1 MSSLL
6 EEAIVDA
13 KALKEAAL
21 KNAEN
26 VVLEKYSGEVK
37 KALDTL
43 LEQEELEEGGGGE
56 DETLTE
62 FTDDIP
68 YAFQNEELDEAP
80 EDEIVEIDFDALK
93 ARLEEEDEVVE
104 EEDLNDALEMADDI
118 AGGEMAPELDASAA
132 EDTAELGAEPVEP
145 LEEGKDR
152 FIIMKRTRALDDGKA
167 QPSNAYSNPATTK
180 KAGVK
185 AGHVYD
191 SKEAAEKDAKKL
203 GDANPVGFTVVKLA
217 SKDLDEDLNLSE
229 DFIKELVE
237 ELVVDMGTSPAGF
250 SSLGGAENS
259 VMQANND
266 AIAAAK
272 EAHLEEEEEEEIEE
286 DTAPD
291 VVPVELHEAKISEL
305 TESNREL
312 RALIVEAKDQ
322 LTRLNL
328 DNAKLVYQNKAL
340 NSISLNERQKA
351 QIVEAVQS
359 ANSVEEASMIF
370 ETIQNAVGSTPDQR
384 TRPQTLREAVQRPTS
399 LLINSKRNN
408 EATKDP
414 TMGRMLRLAGLN
426 KKQ

>member
-43 LEQEELEEGGGGE
+43 LEQEELEEGGE

-62 FTDDIP
+62 FTDDVP

-93 ARLEEEDEVVE
+93 EKIAQEEAQGVEPMVDELQSSEEVAMEMGGDPLDQMADRDAEED
-104 EEDLNDALEMADDI
+104 A
-118 AGGEMAPELDASAA
+118 
-132 EDTAELGAEPVEP
+132 AELGATPVEP

-152 FIIMKRTRALDDGKA
+152 FIIMKSSRALDDGKA

-217 SKDLDEDLNLSE
+217 SEDLDEDIDLSE
-229 DFIKELVE
+229 DFIKGLVE
-237 ELVVDMGTSPAGF
+237 ELVLDMGTSPAGF
-250 SSLGGAENS
+250 SSLGGAYNS
-259 VMQANND
+259 VEQANND
-266 AIAAAK
+266 AIALAK

-286 DTAPD
+286 ETAPD
-291 VVPVELHEAKISEL
+291 VVPVELHETKISEL

-322 LTRLNL
+322 LTKLNL

-340 NSISLNERQKA
+340 NSASLNERQKA

-426 KKQ
+426 K

>member
-43 LEQEELEEGGGGE
+43 LEQEELEEGGG

-62 FTDDIP
+62 FTDDVP

-104 EEDLNDALEMADDI
+104 EEDLNDALEMAD
-118 AGGEMAPELDASAA
+118 GMADSDPLDQMADRDA
-132 EDTAELGAEPVEP
+132 EEGAAELGATPVEP
-145 LEEGKDR
+145 LEE
-152 FIIMKRTRALDDGKA
+152 DD
-167 QPSNAYSNPATTK
+167 
-180 KAGVK
+180 
-185 AGHVYD
+185 
-191 SKEAAEKDAKKL
+191 
-203 GDANPVGFTVVKLA
+203 
-217 SKDLDEDLNLSE
+217 DLNLSE

-237 ELVVDMGTSPAGF
+237 ELVVDMDTSPAGF

-322 LTRLNL
+322 LTKLNL

-340 NSISLNERQKA
+340 NSVSLNERQKA

-426 KKQ
+426 K

>member
-13 KALKEAAL
+13 RALKEAAL

-26 VVLEKYSGEVK
+26 IVLEKYSGEVR

-43 LEQEELEEGGGGE
+43 LEQEEPAAE
-56 DETLTE
+56 DDTLSE
-62 FTDDIP
+62 FTNEVP
-68 YAFQNEELDEAP
+68 YAFQNEELDAP
-80 EDEIVEIDFDALK
+80 EDDEIVEIDFDALK

-104 EEDLNDALEMADDI
+104 EEDLNDALETADDM
-118 AGGEMAPELDASAA
+118 AGGEMAPELEASAE
-132 EDTAELGAEPVEP
+132 EDAAELGAEPVEP

-152 FIIMKRTRALDDGKA
+152 FIIMKSSRALDDGKA

-203 GDANPVGFTVVKLA
+203 GDVNPVGFAVVKLA
-217 SKDLDEDLNLSE
+217 AEDLDEDIDLSGL
-229 DFIKELVE
+229 FIEELVE
-237 ELVVDMGTSPAGF
+237 ELVVDMIPRPQGW
-250 SSLGGAENS
+250 SSVNSANNS
-259 VMQANND
+259 VEQANND
-266 AIAAAK
+266 AMEAAVQ
-272 EAHLEEEEEEEIEE
+272 AHLEEQDDEEMQEE
-286 DTAPD
+286 TAPD
-291 VVPVELHEAKISEL
+291 VVCDHGLYESQISEL

-322 LTRLNL
+322 LTKLNL

-340 NSISLNERQKA
+340 NSASLNERQKA

-426 KKQ
+426 K

>member
-43 LEQEELEEGGGGE
+43 LEQEDLEEGDVDDTQTQFTE
-56 DETLTE
+56 DV
-62 FTDDIP
+62 P
-68 YAFQNEELDEAP
+68 YAFENEELDGP
-80 EDEIVEIDFDALK
+80 GDSEIVEIDFDALK

-104 EEDLNDALEMADDI
+104 EDTLNDALEMADEI
-118 AGGEMAPELDASAA
+118 AEGDPLDKMADRDAE
-132 EDTAELGAEPVEP
+132 EDAAELGATPVEP
-145 LEEGKDR
+145 LEE
-152 FIIMKRTRALDDGKA
+152 
-167 QPSNAYSNPATTK
+167 
-180 KAGVK
+180 
-185 AGHVYD
+185 
-191 SKEAAEKDAKKL
+191 
-203 GDANPVGFTVVKLA
+203 
-217 SKDLDEDLNLSE
+217 DEDLNLSE

-237 ELVVDMGTSPAGF
+237 ELVVDMDTSPAGF
-250 SSLGGAENS
+250 SSLGGAYNS
-259 VMQANND
+259 ATKANND

-272 EAHLEEEEEEEIEE
+272 EAHLEEEEEEETEE

-291 VVPVELHEAKISEL
+291 VVPVELHETKISEL

-322 LTRLNL
+322 LTKLNL

-340 NSISLNERQKA
+340 GSASLNERQKT

-370 ETIQNAVGSTPDQR
+370 ETIQNAVGASADPR

-414 TMGRMLRLAGLN
+414 SMGRMLRLAGLN
-426 KKQ
+426 K

>member
-13 KALKEAAL
+13 RALKEAAL

-26 VVLEKYSGEVK
+26 IVLEKYSGEVR

-43 LEQEELEEGGGGE
+43 LEQEEPAAE
-56 DETLTE
+56 DDTITE
-62 FTDDIP
+62 FTDEVP
-68 YAFQNEELDEAP
+68 YAFQNEELDAP
-80 EDEIVEIDFDALK
+80 EDDEIVEIDFDALK

-104 EEDLNDALEMADDI
+104 EEDLNDALEMADDM
-118 AGGEMAPELDASAA
+118 AGGEEAPELEASAE
-132 EDTAELGAEPVEP
+132 EDAAELGAEPVEP
-145 LEEGKDR
+145 LDEEID
-152 FIIMKRTRALDDGKA
+152 
-167 QPSNAYSNPATTK
+167 
-180 KAGVK
+180 
-185 AGHVYD
+185 
-191 SKEAAEKDAKKL
+191 
-203 GDANPVGFTVVKLA
+203 
-217 SKDLDEDLNLSE
+217 LSE
-229 DFIKELVE
+229 DFIKGLVE
-237 ELVVDMGTSPAGF
+237 ELVVDMIPRPQGW
-250 SSLGGAENS
+250 SSVNSANNS
-259 VMQANND
+259 VEQANND
-266 AIAAAK
+266 AMAAAQA
-272 EAHLEEEEEEEIEE
+272 AHLEEQDEDELEEE
-286 DTAPD
+286 TAPD
-291 VVPVELHEAKISEL
+291 VVSDAALYESQISEL

-322 LTRLNL
+322 LTKLNL

-340 NSISLNERQKA
+340 NSVSLNERQKN

-426 KKQ
+426 K

>member
-13 KALKEAAL
+13 RALKEAAL

-26 VVLEKYSGEVK
+26 IVLEKYSGEVR

-43 LEQEELEEGGGGE
+43 LEQEEPAAE
-56 DETLTE
+56 DDTITE
-62 FTDDIP
+62 FTDEVP
-68 YAFQNEELDEAP
+68 YAFQNEELDAP
-80 EDEIVEIDFDALK
+80 EDDEIVEIDFDALK

-118 AGGEMAPELDASAA
+118 AGGDPLDQMADRDAQ
-132 EDTAELGAEPVEP
+132 EDAAELGAEPVEP

-152 FIIMKRTRALDDGKA
+152 FIIMKSSRALDDGKA

-203 GDANPVGFTVVKLA
+203 GDVNPVGFAVVKLA
-217 SKDLDEDLNLSE
+217 AEDLDEDIDLSGL
-229 DFIKELVE
+229 FIEELVE
-237 ELVVDMGTSPAGF
+237 ELVVDMIPRPQGW
-250 SSLGGAENS
+250 SSVNSANNS
-259 VMQANND
+259 VEQANND
-266 AIAAAK
+266 AMEAAVQ
-272 EAHLEEEEEEEIEE
+272 AHLEEQDEEEMQEE
-286 DTAPD
+286 TAPD
-291 VVPVELHEAKISEL
+291 VVCDHGLYESQISEL

-322 LTRLNL
+322 LTKLNL

-340 NSISLNERQKA
+340 NSASLNERQKA

-414 TMGRMLRLAGLN
+414 AMGRMLRLAGLN
-426 KKQ
+426 K